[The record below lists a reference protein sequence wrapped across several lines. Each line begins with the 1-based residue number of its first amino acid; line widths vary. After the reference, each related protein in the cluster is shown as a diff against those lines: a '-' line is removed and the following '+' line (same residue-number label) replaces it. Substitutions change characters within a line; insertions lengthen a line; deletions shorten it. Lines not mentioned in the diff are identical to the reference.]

1 MESHVFFLNN
11 AQCKTNSNLWRKYLF
26 SETIPFQKQS
36 HISFLKDLKIL
47 FRSYQVRGHL
57 AAQID
62 PLGLNNM
69 NPEQAK
75 KMIIRSVTVDE
86 KVGEHNILCKC
97 HASLT
102 FTS

>member
-1 MESHVFFLNN
+1 M
-11 AQCKTNSNLWRKYLF
+11 
-26 SETIPFQKQS
+26 
-36 HISFLKDLKIL
+36 LKNYKLAIIYVLVYLKIL

-86 KVGEHNILCKC
+86 KVGEHNSFRNAFHNIYVQNTCK
-97 HASLT
+97 L
-102 FTS
+102 FTSS